1 MIRAILFDFYGV
13 WTPDRFGEHLA
24 AAQQQN
30 PAVALEI
37 QQAIE
42 KYYEGLVDIAWLAE
56 YISSSFRF
64 KLNNPAVDPR
74 IFTLKPT
81 DVAPALVDFMRNLHG
96 HFLKLG
102 VLANI
107 GKQEYELLNTFNG
120 TYQLLEVVLGS
131 LNIGG
136 SVLSN
141 EAFAKVL
148 QDIGEPPQSCLVVTG
163 NDDYQRFAES
173 HGLTVLR
180 FEGFPRLRET
190 LAQLIEA
197 KP

>member
-13 WTPDRFGEHLA
+13 WTPDRFSQHLA
-24 AAQQQN
+24 MAQQHN

-64 KLNNPAVDPR
+64 KLNNTTVDPR
-74 IFTLKPT
+74 IFTLRPT
-81 DVAPALVDFMRNLHG
+81 DVSPALVKFMRDLHG

-102 VLANI
+102 VVANI

-120 TYQLLEVVLGS
+120 TYQLLEIIIGS
-131 LNIGG
+131 LTIGG

-141 EAFAKVL
+141 EAFTKAL
-148 QDIGEPPQSCLVVTG
+148 QDIGEPPDSCLVVTG
-163 NDDYQRFAES
+163 NDAYQQFAES
-173 HGLTVLR
+173 HGLQVLR
-180 FEGFPRLRET
+180 FAGFPRLRET
-190 LAQLIEA
+190 LFQLIA
-197 KP
+197 TKP